1 MLNGRQAIE
10 SRGGAT
16 SAERS
21 LAAVNDSASA
31 FRLFT
36 EGDDLTLTGLAVAAI
51 QKGASRRDSRRFGVA
66 HDLGKRRDRIGC
78 M

>member
-10 SRGGAT
+10 SRDGETA
-16 SAERS
+16 AERS

-36 EGDDLTLTGLAVAAI
+36 EGDDLMLTVL
-51 QKGASRRDSRRFGVA
+51 D
-66 HDLGKRRDRIGC
+66 C